1 MHDGVKM
8 MNETKKTYTDT
19 NRKVR
24 TGTVLSDRQDKT
36 IVVQV
41 ERRAP
46 HPLYKKV
53 VTYRKK
59 YYAHDEENQCKVGD
73 RVEIVETRPLSKT
86 KRWRLRSIL
95 QRVAE

>member
-1 MHDGVKM
+1 
-8 MNETKKTYTDT
+8 MNDATKTQFETGAR
-19 NRKVR
+19 RKVR
-24 TGTVLSDRQDKT
+24 TGEVVSDRQDKT

-59 YYAHDEENQCKVGD
+59 YYAHDEDNQCKVGD
-73 RVEIVETRPLSKT
+73 RVEIEETRPLSKT
-86 KRWRLRSIL
+86 KHWRLRSVI

>member
-1 MHDGVKM
+1 
-8 MNETKKTYTDT
+8 MNDT
-19 NRKVR
+19 STTTAGTRGQERRKLR
-24 TGTVLSDRQDKT
+24 TGIVVSDRQNKT

-59 YYAHDEENQCKVGD
+59 YYAHDEDNQCKVGD
-73 RVEIVETRPLSKT
+73 RVEIEETRPLSKT
-86 KRWRLRSIL
+86 KHWRLRSVL

>member
-1 MHDGVKM
+1 
-8 MNETKKTYTDT
+8 MNDENSTETQVAAK
-19 NRKVR
+19 RKVR

-59 YYAHDEENQCKVGD
+59 YYAHDEDNQCKVGD
-73 RVEIVETRPLSKT
+73 RVEIEETRPLSKT
-86 KRWRLRSIL
+86 KRWRLRSII
-95 QRVAE
+95 QRAAE

>member
-1 MHDGVKM
+1 
-8 MNETKKTYTDT
+8 MNDASTTTTENRGREK
-19 NRKVR
+19 RKVR
-24 TGTVLSDRQDKT
+24 TGIVVSDRQNKT

-59 YYAHDEENQCKVGD
+59 YYAHDEDNQCKVGD
-73 RVEIVETRPLSKT
+73 RVEIEETRPLSKT
-86 KRWRLRSIL
+86 KHWRLRSVL